1 MVDVEQV
8 GRVVAPLDLHQPVV
22 VAAVRGLEAVPMSRG
37 PDQAEMRVQGRLS
50 SQSGRKF
57 PIPDVRGAR
66 PAVSPAESGCL

>member
-1 MVDVEQV
+1 
-8 GRVVAPLDLHQPVV
+8 
-22 VAAVRGLEAVPMSRG
+22 MSRG